1 MNFIG
6 MAGKINDKMP
16 EWIIGQSLK
25 KRQIKSALVL
35 GVAYKKNVDDM
46 RESPAL
52 EFIKILSKKKIK
64 VDYHDP
70 YVKLVKTRK
79 FKKTLKSVDIKKI
92 NDYDIVYL
100 LTDHDI
106 FDFKFIKDKSKLI
119 VDTRNVYKTEITNK
133 IIKL

>member
-1 MNFIG
+1 
-6 MAGKINDKMP
+6 
-16 EWIIGQSLK
+16 
-25 KRQIKSALVL
+25 
-35 GVAYKKNVDDM
+35 M

-70 YVKLVKTRK
+70 YIKMIKTRK
-79 FKKTLKSVDIKKI
+79 FKKTLKSIDIKKI
-92 NDYDIVYL
+92 SNYDIVYL

-106 FDFKFIKDKSKLI
+106 FDYRFIKDKSKLI
-119 VDTRNVYKTEITNK
+119 IDTRNVYKKEIKNK